1 MSTITNGAGI
11 VARSEA
17 MAAGAVPAADTDP
30 LTGVASR
37 PFFLSKL
44 DARLQIE
51 AVPRCA
57 LVLIGIDDF
66 RAFND
71 MHGHREGDRILQQ
84 MARRLRD
91 ASPRDAVIGRTGGDE
106 FAVLLPSIY
115 DPTLVRHVS
124 AAILSLLS
132 EPYDCN
138 GHRHY
143 VLASLGACV
152 MPAGGD
158 NASDALAS
166 ASLALAR
173 AKRDGGRTIRF
184 FKAQMRADVTSRL
197 SLVQALREAYAQRQ
211 FELLY
216 QPQVDLRDGRIVGA
230 EALMRWRH
238 PTQGLLAPAAFIDAL
253 AASSVAIDVGM
264 WLLQT
269 ACAQARTWSLQFEQA
284 PRVAINLFA
293 AQLAESRLLTE
304 VRHVLRE
311 LALEPNRL
319 ELEITETIAL
329 QQGDEV
335 SGQLQTLRR
344 DGVTLT
350 CDDFGTGYAS
360 LSFLKTFPVDRI
372 KIDQSFIRNVTQDPV
387 DAAIVRSVINVGASL
402 HIGVIAEGVETV
414 EQRDFLLANGCHEVQ
429 GYLYGKPM
437 PADQLTDRLYE
448 QQRLARD

>member
-1 MSTITNGAGI
+1 M

-17 MAAGAVPAADTDP
+17 KATGASPDADVDP
-30 LTGVASR
+30 LTGIPSR
-37 PFFLSKL
+37 QAFLKRL
-44 DARLQIE
+44 EARLTQE

-57 LVLIGIDDF
+57 LLLIGIDDF

-71 MHGHREGDRILQQ
+71 MHGFGEGDAILRQV
-84 MARRLRD
+84 ARRLRD
-91 ASPRDAVIGRTGGDE
+91 ASPRDAELGRVGGDE
-106 FAVLLPSIY
+106 FGVLLPSIS
-115 DPTLVRHVS
+115 DPTLVRHIS

-132 EPYDCN
+132 EFHEVE
-138 GHRHY
+138 GRRHH
-143 VLASLGACV
+143 VLASVGACV
-152 MPAGGD
+152 VPAAGND
-158 NASDALAS
+158 VSEVLAS
-166 ASLALAR
+166 ASLALGR

-184 FKAQMRADVTSRL
+184 FKPQMRTDVATRL

-216 QPQVDLRDGRIVGA
+216 QPQVDLRDGRVVGA

-238 PTQGLLAPAAFIDAL
+238 PTLGLLQPASFIDAL
-253 AASSVAIDVGM
+253 AASNVAGDVGM
-264 WLLQT
+264 WLLHT
-269 ACAQARTWSLQFEQA
+269 ACAQARVWTLGFANA

-311 LALEPNRL
+311 LQLALERL

-329 QQGDEV
+329 QQGDEI
-335 SGQLQTLRR
+335 SDQLQALRR

-360 LSFLKTFPVDRI
+360 LSFLKSFPVDRL

-387 DAAIVRSVINVGASL
+387 DAAIVHSLIDVGASL
-402 HIGVIAEGVETV
+402 RIGVVAEGVETT
-414 EQRDFLLANGCHEVQ
+414 EQRDFLLANGCYEAQ
-429 GYLYGKPM
+429 GYLYGRPM
-437 PADQLTDRLYE
+437 SAERLTEYIRS
-448 QQRLARD
+448 QTG